1 MSPRPQVPGTS
12 SSGTSLTQRG
22 ADRTRPHWLHQS
34 SRLAAVICIAAAAL
48 VSPGLSSKASAQAAD
63 QPLPIWSFF
72 DDLLA
77 KCFEFIAP
85 PPSPPVGPPP
95 PPGPGP
101 EPIPY
106 YPIIPSPSFP
116 SPLFPTPVVIIP
128 PPPPDTPGP
137 PPGPPPGPV
146 VVPGPVT
153 GAGLPALMLLG
164 ALAWFRRRKAHR
176 AAEAGP
182 TSA

>member
-1 MSPRPQVPGTS
+1 MSPRPQVLGTS
-12 SSGTSLTQRG
+12 SSGASLTQRW
-22 ADRTRPHWLHQS
+22 ADRTRLHWLHQS

-48 VSPGLSSKASAQAAD
+48 VSPGLNSKASAQAAD
-63 QPLPIWSFF
+63 QPLPIWSVF

-106 YPIIPSPSFP
+106 YPIIPSPLFP
-116 SPLFPTPVVIIP
+116 SPLFPTPVVVIP
-128 PPPPDTPGP
+128 LPPLDTPSPPDTPGP
-137 PPGPPPGPV
+137 PPGLA
-146 VVPGPVT
+146 VPGPVA

-164 ALAWFRRRKAHR
+164 AAVWFRRRKAQR
-176 AAEAGP
+176 GGKQCP
-182 TSA
+182 